1 MKGLTIIIKSAA
13 RIIAMVI
20 LSAVCPFSLHA
31 EKTIPIAM
39 VGPMSGE
46 FAPFGGQMKNG
57 AQMAVADINAAGGV
71 LGRQVT
77 LQIVDD
83 ACDPDTGV
91 MMANR
96 LVATGVVFVV
106 GHWCSVVSI
115 PASKVYEMGGIVQI
129 SPGSTNPQLTDSGR
143 ANVFRVC
150 GRDEQMGMVAGEFMA
165 RKFADARIAILHD
178 NSPYGNMLTK
188 EVRRVLR
195 ENGLT
200 EVLFDTLVPGRL
212 NYTDTVAKL
221 KKHEIDVV
229 FYGGYHAEAAMLIR
243 QMRDQ
248 GMDTILGGADALTT
262 AEFWP
267 IAGPGAR
274 GTFMTFSPD
283 PRKTPVGR
291 RISKR
296 FRAAGIEPEGFTLFA
311 YGAVQ
316 AWAQAAQEA
325 GSTDADKVSA
335 VLHRSRFDT
344 VLGQISFNEKGDING
359 STYVIYEWKN
369 GVYDYYSG
377 PIKHLRPSQ
386 LR

>member
-1 MKGLTIIIKSAA
+1 MKRLNDFIKRAALIITV
-13 RIIAMVI
+13 VI
-20 LSAVCPFSLHA
+20 LPAICSFSVHA
-31 EKTIPIAM
+31 DGTIPIAM

-46 FAPFGGQMKNG
+46 FAPFGDQMENG
-57 AQMAVADINAAGGV
+57 AKIAVADINAAGGV
-71 LGRQVT
+71 LGKQVT

-83 ACDPDTGV
+83 ACDPATAV

-106 GHWCSVVSI
+106 GHWCSVASI
-115 PASKVYEMGGIVQI
+115 PASKVYEKGGIVQI
-129 SPGSTNPQLTDSGR
+129 SPGSTNPQLTDSGG

-150 GRDEQMGMVAGEFMA
+150 GRDEQMGVVAGEFIA
-165 RKFADARIAILHD
+165 RKFADGRIAILHD
-178 NSPYGNMLTK
+178 NSPYGNMLTQ
-188 EVRRVLR
+188 EVKRVLR
-195 ENGLT
+195 EKGLT
-200 EVLFDTLVPGRL
+200 EVLFDTLIPGRL

-221 KKHEIDVV
+221 KKHKIDVV
-229 FYGGYHAEAAMLIR
+229 FYGGYHTEAAMIIR

-325 GSTDADKVSA
+325 GSTAMDKVSA
-335 VLHRSRFDT
+335 VLHSGSFDT
-344 VLGQISFNEKGDING
+344 VLGKISFNGKGDIRG
-359 STYVIYEWKN
+359 STYVIYEWKD
-369 GVYDYYSG
+369 GVYDYFSG
-377 PIKHLRPSQ
+377 QLKHLRPSQ
-386 LR
+386 LK

>member
-1 MKGLTIIIKSAA
+1 
-13 RIIAMVI
+13 
-20 LSAVCPFSLHA
+20 
-31 EKTIPIAM
+31 
-39 VGPMSGE
+39 
-46 FAPFGGQMKNG
+46 
-57 AQMAVADINAAGGV
+57 
-71 LGRQVT
+71 
-77 LQIVDD
+77 
-83 ACDPDTGV
+83 
-91 MMANR
+91 
-96 LVATGVVFVV
+96 
-106 GHWCSVVSI
+106 
-115 PASKVYEMGGIVQI
+115 
-129 SPGSTNPQLTDSGR
+129 
-143 ANVFRVC
+143 
-150 GRDEQMGMVAGEFMA
+150 MVAGEFMA

-195 ENGLT
+195 ENGLA

-212 NYTDTVAKL
+212 NYTHIVAKL